1 LYRNTEILGE
11 MDPYVVIYWNGKK
24 KFRTSTAKNAGMQPE
39 WNHTLEIPVYSLSDE
54 ITLSCHD

>member
-1 LYRNTEILGE
+1 